1 VATTVARLQ
10 AVLGA
15 QTRDF
20 DRAMDRSESK
30 LSGIGKTAG
39 IAGAAIATGVV
50 MGAKEAI
57 GSANDLNES
66 INAVNVVFG
75 DASKQVLNFSKN
87 AASKAGLSMRA
98 FNELVTPVGASLQ
111 NVGFSADQAAK
122 QSINLAKR
130 AADMASVFNVDVKGA
145 LAAIQSGLRGEADP
159 LEKFGVGLSDAA
171 VKAKA
176 MNMGLAESEKQLTAN
191 DKAQARLKLIFEQT
205 NKLAGDFTNTSDGL
219 ANSQR
224 IASAN
229 FENLSATIGQML
241 LPVAAKAM
249 AAFND
254 LLLWAQRNWPVFR
267 QSFVNAW
274 EQMKPA
280 FDALIGIATTVKD
293 TIAKHWGTI
302 ERNMLALKTVVVDA
316 LKIVR
321 DAIELVNALLHGDW
335 KEAWNNAKQIASSVI
350 DGIKTIL
357 TNQLQNILQLAGAL
371 GRAVWNG
378 FRDGITGIGEFFL
391 GVITGL
397 KDMLVN
403 QLENLRAKAVDLG
416 TAIKNG
422 IVSGVTGLGLAIW
435 DLLKALPEF
444 LLEKIAKAPE
454 LFSNIGEAI
463 KDAIVDGVKGLGASI
478 WDKVSGEI
486 TSLPGRIRDKIG
498 DGGGGVSDAG
508 GGGNFSS
515 AGVGVPSLMGAS
527 AVMAPFASAASR
539 FGLVVTSGLRPGA
552 ITANGTPSDHG
563 FGKALDVAGSA
574 AGMAAFFRS
583 LVGNPAV
590 KQAFYDPLG
599 SIFGGALNGYRE
611 GGHSDH
617 VHVATYDKGGYLKP
631 GWNLAYNGLGRPEPV
646 GFGGN
651 TTINVYGS
659 MIHERDL
666 DARIREGVLREQN
679 RGRGI

>member
-1 VATTVARLQ
+1 MNLAADIARARGISLEQATRTVE
-10 AVLGA
+10 
-15 QTRDF
+15 
-20 DRAMDRSESK
+20 RAMLGNETALKRVGVEIEKGMTSTEALEKAQRQFAGSAETYGKSSAAAQERFGVALENVQETIGMKMLPVLSK
-30 LSGIGKTAG
+30 LMTW
-39 IAGAAIATGVV
+39 GVEF
-50 MGAKEAI
+50 M
-57 GSANDLNES
+57 SW
-66 INAVNVVFG
+66 
-75 DASKQVLNFSKN
+75 
-87 AASKAGLSMRA
+87 
-98 FNELVTPVGASLQ
+98 
-111 NVGFSADQAAK
+111 
-122 QSINLAKR
+122 
-130 AADMASVFNVDVKGA
+130 
-145 LAAIQSGLRGEADP
+145 
-159 LEKFGVGLSDAA
+159 
-171 VKAKA
+171 
-176 MNMGLAESEKQLTAN
+176 SE
-191 DKAQARLKLIFEQT
+191 
-205 NKLAGDFTNTSDGL
+205 
-219 ANSQR
+219 
-224 IASAN
+224 
-229 FENLSATIGQML
+229 
-241 LPVAAKAM
+241 
-249 AAFND
+249 
-254 LLLWAQRNWPVFR
+254 RNWPRF
-267 QSFVNAW
+267 Q
-274 EQMKPA
+274 QILKQA
-280 FDALIGIATTVKD
+280 FDAVKPAIDAVIGIATVLRD
-293 TIAKHWGTI
+293 TIEKHWGTI
-302 ERNMLALKTVVVDA
+302 QRNMLALKTVVVDA